1 MLLRVVL
8 LILKATTLIV
18 EQSMPQKYVEDMSA
32 AAPTLRSPRTPE
44 IISPLSSSCSSSSS
58 SQNKNDGVGGGGG
71 TTEEQCHFPAL
82 VIPCQWENYHGI
94 LTAGEKGLVFT
105 GSFFLFDTVLSLP
118 WMDVRRMHF
127 AVLPVDDA
135 VDQPSLVVTMRK
147 TTRNNKERELQLQ
160 HVFARVPPAHLSRL
174 MHLQNDAL
182 SVRRRVGGSSVVAG
196 SGGTTT
202 TASSNTVTSS
212 GSTLLL
218 LLDKDDELNE
228 DDHTAATATT
238 ACRSTTVTSLLAE
251 RMPDSIM
258 ESHTG
263 LPLSL
268 RDVTVSHDDTKGRLY
283 AGPNGLVLTGRRYF
297 WDYYAVVIIL
307 PWSAIWKIHRPAAH
321 TVLVQSHDARDYRL
335 VVTDSSTA
343 LVDEIWE
350 TLVSGH
356 NIQLTQ
362 TIPGAKKKPQHHPP
376 PSSLSVKVAR
386 PETVEE
392 TISVPEIWSPLRHVV
407 VSNVELPCSL
417 PQFEDLFLRDQ
428 ALFSLSHFLASRG
441 DTELECTTWD
451 DDSER
456 VVRYIHPVNVPM
468 APPQARARKE
478 QRIVRQRQRQQQQ
491 SPYSANG
498 TDDDDDDASTII
510 LIVETKTIVDDVPMT
525 DCFYVLDRLTVTPQQ
540 QQQQPVAVGGKTTT
554 ATTTTVTVQ
563 VRMEFEITFV
573 KSTMFQGII
582 RTTTNREFTTLFQSL
597 ADYYGQCLVVVDPAT
612 STITTSIAL
621 PPVQPGHKT
630 NGSSSNGVTPLYYLL
645 WGITFALQL
654 WMLRELREIKAALNL
669 AKHA

>member
-18 EQSMPQKYVEDMSA
+18 EHSMPQKYVDI
-32 AAPTLRSPRTPE
+32 LSP
-44 IISPLSSSCSSSSS
+44 PLSSSSCSSSSS
-58 SQNKNDGVGGGGG
+58 LPNKNDDGGDGGGT

-105 GSFFLFDTVLSLP
+105 GSFFLFDTILSLP
-118 WMDVRRMHF
+118 WTDVRRMHF
-127 AVLPVDDA
+127 AVLPVDADD
-135 VDQPSLVVTMRK
+135 DQPSVVVTMRN
-147 TTRNNKERELQLQ
+147 TRNNQERGLQLQ

-182 SVRRRVGGSSVVAG
+182 SSSRRRVVGSSVVVAG
-196 SGGTTT
+196 MT
-202 TASSNTVTSS
+202 TANTVTSS
-212 GSTLLL
+212 GSTLLIL
-218 LLDKDDELNE
+218 DDEDDEMNE
-228 DDHTAATATT
+228 DDHTAATVTD
-238 ACRSTTVTSLLAE
+238 CRSSTTVVTTTSVMTSLLAE

-307 PWSAIWKIHRPAAH
+307 PWSAIWKIHRPTAH

-343 LVDEIWE
+343 VVDEIWE

-362 TIPGAKKKPQHHPP
+362 TIPGAKKKSQHHHPP
-376 PSSLSVKVAR
+376 SSSVKVAR
-386 PETVEE
+386 PETVKAI
-392 TISVPEIWSPLRHVV
+392 TVPVPETWSPLRHVV

-417 PQFEDLFLRDQ
+417 RQFEDLFLRDQ
-428 ALFSLSHFLASRG
+428 ALYSLSHFLASRG
-441 DTELECTTWD
+441 DSELETSNWD
-451 DDSER
+451 DDSKR

-468 APPQARARKE
+468 APPQAWARKE
-478 QRIVRQRQRQQQQ
+478 QRIVRRRQRQQQQ
-491 SPYSANG
+491 SPNSADG
-498 TDDDDDDASTII
+498 TDDDDDDASTIV

-525 DCFYVLDRLTVTPQQ
+525 DCFYVLDRLTVTQQ
-540 QQQQPVAVGGKTTT
+540 QQPPPVAVGGKTS
-554 ATTTTVTVQ
+554 TTTTTTVQ

-597 ADYYGQCLVVVDPAT
+597 AAYYAQCLVVVDPAT
-612 STITTSIAL
+612 STTTSTIA
-621 PPVQPGHKT
+621 PPSVQLDHKPK
-630 NGSSSNGVTPLYYLL
+630 GGRSISYGVAPLYYLL
-645 WGITFALQL
+645 WGVTFVLQL
-654 WMLRELREIKAALNL
+654 WMLRELREIKAVLIL
-669 AKHA
+669 AKHE

>member
-18 EQSMPQKYVEDMSA
+18 EQSMPQKYLDS
-32 AAPTLRSPRTPE
+32 
-44 IISPLSSSCSSSSS
+44 IISPPLSSSCSPSSSLPD
-58 SQNKNDGVGGGGG
+58 KNDAGGGGG
-71 TTEEQCHFPAL
+71 TTEEHCHFPAL
-82 VIPCQWENYHGI
+82 VIPCQWENYQGI
-94 LTAGEKGLVFT
+94 LTAGAKGLVFT
-105 GSFFLFDTVLSLP
+105 GSFFLFDTILSLP
-118 WMDVRRMHF
+118 WTDVRRMHF
-127 AVLPVDDA
+127 AVPVLDTD
-135 VDQPSLVVTMRK
+135 DQPSLVVTMRK
-147 TTRNNKERELQLQ
+147 TTRNDQDREQQLQ

-182 SVRRRVGGSSVVAG
+182 SSSRRRVVGSSSVVAG

-202 TASSNTVTSS
+202 TDNTVKSI
-212 GSTLLL
+212 GSATLLML
-218 LLDKDDELNE
+218 DDEDDEMNE
-228 DDHTAATATT
+228 DDHTAATVTD
-238 ACRSTTVTSLLAE
+238 CRSSTTVVTTSSVMTSLLAE

-268 RDVTVSHDDTKGRLY
+268 RDVTVSHDDTKARLY

-307 PWSAIWKIHRPAAH
+307 PWSAIWKIHRPTAH

-335 VVTDSSTA
+335 VVTDSNTA
-343 LVDEIWE
+343 AVDEIWE

-362 TIPGAKKKPQHHPP
+362 TIPGAKKKSQHHPP
-376 PSSLSVKVAR
+376 LSSSVKVAR
-386 PETVEE
+386 PETVE
-392 TISVPEIWSPLRHVV
+392 TMITVPDTWSPLRHVV

-417 PQFEDLFLRDQ
+417 PKFEDLFLRDQ
-428 ALFSLSHFLASRG
+428 ALYSLSHFLASRG
-441 DTELECTTWD
+441 DTELESTNWG

-456 VVRYIHPVNVPM
+456 VVRYIHPVNVPL

-478 QRIVRQRQRQQQQ
+478 QRLVRQRQRQQQH
-491 SPYSANG
+491 SPNSCADG
-498 TDDDDDDASTII
+498 TDDGDDDASTIV

-525 DCFYVLDRLTVTPQQ
+525 DCFYVLDRLTVTQQ
-540 QQQQPVAVGGKTTT
+540 QQPPPVAVGGKAT
-554 ATTTTVTVQ
+554 ATTVQ

-582 RTTTNREFTTLFQSL
+582 RTTTNREFTALFQSL
-597 ADYYGQCLVVVDPAT
+597 AAYYAQCLVIVDPAT
-612 STITTSIAL
+612 STTTTTSIER
-621 PPVQPGHKT
+621 PSVQPDHKT
-630 NGSSSNGVTPLYYLL
+630 NGSSSYGVAPLYYLL
-645 WGITFALQL
+645 WGITVALQL
-654 WMLRELREIKAALNL
+654 WMLRELREIKAVLIL
-669 AKHA
+669 AKHE